1 MKPNQIVIILHIT
14 CMTIA
19 TITEL
24 CISLGTVMTPNEFF
38 TNANYTL
45 MDSLNYYDI
54 HPLYH
59 EQFEQLQTNY
69 KCCGSSMFTDYR
81 RTNNSLPA
89 SCKNNETIYTVYN
102 LNFHNHDKVN
112 SLNKFHTCIK
122 IIIPSEFTQASAY
135 QDSVAKWI
143 KRWRLKQTTLG
154 SSPRLN
160 INSEMQVHQ
169 GDESQIERNERRGF
183 HC

>member
-1 MKPNQIVIILHIT
+1 MKLSLSEQGWNRLFLILNGVF
-14 CMTIA
+14 
-19 TITEL
+19 L
-24 CISLGTVMTPNEFF
+24 FF

-89 SCKNNETIYTVYN
+89 SCKNNETIYTVGCAEV
-102 LNFHNHDKVN
+102 LNNYTYKYIDPILALCFI
-112 SLNKFHTCIK
+112 FTIIK
-122 IIIPSEFTQASAY
+122 IIYILISI
-135 QDSVAKWI
+135 WMI
-143 KRWRLKQTTLG
+143 RR
-154 SSPRLN
+154 SSTGKDPHIL
-160 INSEMQVHQ
+160 E
-169 GDESQIERNERRGF
+169 
-183 HC
+183 CC